1 MIYLLVAGLM
11 VLALFLFLLIELK
24 KSLHLLYVIPITL
37 FFFTGVYFFYDSV
50 LGYPKKGVLEEK
62 FLLISHYIPPSEK
75 EIYLWVQK
83 SDESVPVA
91 IEIPYTVEDHKR
103 LEKGKKMMEE
113 GKLVEGKFLEGQGSN
128 DKGGYEKGEGSS
140 YGTRKSRGGILSL
153 DEMSRYKFLDRKN

>member
-24 KSLHLLYVIPITL
+24 KSLHLTYIIPTTL

-50 LGYPKKGVLEEK
+50 LGYPKKGLLEEK
-62 FLLISHYIPPSEK
+62 FQLISYYIPPSET

-83 SDESVPVA
+83 FDELVP
-91 IEIPYTVEDHKR
+91 ISIQIPYTVEDHKS
-103 LEKGKKMMEE
+103 LERGKKMMQE
-113 GKLVEGKFLEGQGSN
+113 GMIEGSFVEGEG
-128 DKGGYEKGEGSS
+128 DADGEGSGQGEENS
-140 YGTRKSRGGILSL
+140 YGTNKSRGGMLSL